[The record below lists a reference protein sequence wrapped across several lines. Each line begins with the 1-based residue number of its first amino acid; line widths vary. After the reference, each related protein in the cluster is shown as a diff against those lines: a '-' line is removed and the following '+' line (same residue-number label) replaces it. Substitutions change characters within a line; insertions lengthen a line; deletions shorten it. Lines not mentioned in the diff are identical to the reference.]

1 MSKSVLDIGKIG
13 KKCEIGAFPNDLL
26 IKAFPSHHSFPDET
40 KLSENGTFD
49 FSSSWAPFLIM
60 TMLIQ
65 TGEIY

>member
-1 MSKSVLDIGKIG
+1 MSKSVLDNGKIG
-13 KKCEIGAFPNDLL
+13 VKCEIGAFPNDLL
-26 IKAFPSHHSFPDET
+26 IKYFPCHHSVFDET

-60 TMLIQ
+60 TLLIQ